1 MLLRMWQ
8 KIIVGGDILISH
20 GKAVLRRSKNLIVG
34 IGALCRILLSVIAVG
49 KAVLPMVAPVV
60 TTISSPPHLMIVGG
74 TALVTTTVLLSVR
87 RAVIR
92 APQICFASEAELRIP
107 LSRAFFRTV
116 QSPSIIRL
124 VVPRGPPSRMVPV
137 RGTMLWIPPSS
148 LFLRLQPCFG
158 GVVSKVLRT
167 MILVKGS
174 LVLALLTYGTC
185 VQWMEMSSPGLCV
198 LDSYYL

>member
-1 MLLRMWQ
+1 MWQ
-8 KIIVGGDILISH
+8 KILVGGDILISH
-20 GKAVLRRSKNLIVG
+20 GKAVLRRSRNLIVG

-49 KAVLPMVAPVV
+49 KTVLPMVAPVV

-74 TALVTTTVLLSVR
+74 TALVTMTVLLSVR
-87 RAVIR
+87 SAVIR
-92 APQICFASEAELRIP
+92 APQTSEAELRIP

-174 LVLALLTYGTC
+174 LVLALLTYGTY
-185 VQWMEMSSPGLCV
+185 VYNGWK
-198 LDSYYL
+198 